1 MNDNEE
7 QEKMK
12 KFLMYYY
19 HRSMVNIYKKNLG
32 VIEDLLYEHKAFI
45 EKLKKDL
52 PEEHLNNINYFDDQK
67 YNHLRKKILDAGN
80 EAIRDFEKHIEC
92 LDIKLK

>member
-1 MNDNEE
+1 MDDNE
-7 QEKMK
+7 EKMK

-19 HRSMVNIYKKNLG
+19 HRSMVNIYKRNLST
-32 VIEDLLYEHKAFI
+32 IEDLLYEHKEFI
-45 EKLKKDL
+45 EKLKKNL
-52 PEEHLNNINYFDDQK
+52 PEEYLNNINYFDDQK

-92 LDIKLK
+92 LDIRLK